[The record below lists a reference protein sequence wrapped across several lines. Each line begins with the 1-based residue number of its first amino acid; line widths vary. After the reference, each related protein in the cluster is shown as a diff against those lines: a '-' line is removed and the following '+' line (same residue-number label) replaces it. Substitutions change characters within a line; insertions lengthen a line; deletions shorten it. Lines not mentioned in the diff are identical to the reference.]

1 MLLTQELTELF
12 KCRVIYKDAGRLR
25 WMTLYFDCLPQ
36 EASLVVYTNS
46 MEPRGYAVSNDRNE
60 PAHCV
65 AIASGTPAASATSSH
80 TETPRAR
87 SWPGPDE
94 SAVR

>member
-1 MLLTQELTELF
+1 MRNTVEKRSAREGLE
-12 KCRVIYKDAGRLR
+12 RLR
-25 WMTLYFDCLPQ
+25 TAYFDCLPWKVRI
-36 EASLVVYTNS
+36 VVYIS
-46 MEPRGYAVSNDRNE
+46 LMEPIGYAGSSDKSE

-65 AIASGTPAASATSSH
+65 ASASGTPSAYATSSH

-87 SWPGPDE
+87 SWRCPDE